1 MPLIL
6 APAGRA
12 VKVIRIVA
20 EGDVRR
26 HLENLGILV
35 GAALERMEGGGGV
48 IIVKVKD
55 ARLALDRGLA
65 AKILVS

>member
-12 VKVIRIVA
+12 VKVVGMLA
-20 EGDVRR
+20 GGDVRR
-26 HLENLGILV
+26 HLEKLGIVV